1 MPTTLPTDVWMSVQ
15 AIYNQVILDVH
26 FPRVIY
32 KKLKYIL
39 PDFSDLE
46 EASPSVA
53 KSLKQVLPP

>member
-1 MPTTLPTDVWMSVQ
+1 MSVQ